1 MKYEYFSKQVLKDKS
16 LKDATKVVANYL
28 IHIAGWE
35 NDNLLPSNHQ
45 IAKNTNIDRKSVIA
59 AVNQLKEKEYIVVND
74 DNTFIFQI
82 NGIKFEKQDLSNP
95 DVCHMFGDFVKVPQF
110 LNYINTVTPSARI
123 AAIMFFDF
131 NFGIDKNG
139 EYFIKKG
146 IPTIDGVA
154 TYYDINKT
162 TFRSRIQKCLEAE
175 IFEYKIIQIGKEE
188 KRIIGLKCI
197 NWINTWIREDGLEA
211 KKSKKLQEKA
221 VKDAIKEEKATCEE
235 EKTSCDK
242 NNTAASTIEQR
253 LDYAAKPMS
262 DRQIYA
268 GCVLSSVKECL
279 QEMKDIKGED
289 YTMNYMKTHWGNIDL
304 SKVLQG
310 IENEKN
316 R

>member
-35 NDNLLPSNHQ
+35 NDSLLPSNHQ
-45 IAKNTNIDRKSVIA
+45 IAKNTNIDRKSVIVA
-59 AVNQLKEKEYIVVND
+59 INQLKEKDYIVVNE
-74 DNTFIFQI
+74 DNTFTFQI
-82 NGIKFEKQDLSNP
+82 NGIKFDKQDLSNP

-110 LNYINTVTPSARI
+110 LNYINTITPSARI

-139 EYFIKKG
+139 EYFIKKE

-197 NWINTWIREDGLEA
+197 NWINTWIREDGVEA
-211 KKSKKLQEKA
+211 KKSKQLQEKA
-221 VKDAIKEEKATCEE
+221 VKESKKESIIEEKVTCKEE
-235 EKTSCDK
+235 
-242 NNTAASTIEQR
+242 NNTAATTIEQE
-253 LDYAAKPMS
+253 LDYWAKKLS
-262 DRQIYA
+262 DSQSYVGCFVFNVKDRLQDMINMNDKDYA
-268 GCVLSSVKECL
+268 I
-279 QEMKDIKGED
+279 D
-289 YTMNYMKTHWGNIDL
+289 YMKTHWCKIDL
-304 SKVLQG
+304 SKVL
-310 IENEKN
+310 
-316 R
+316 

>member
-45 IAKNTNIDRKSVIA
+45 IAKNTNVDRKSVLA
-59 AVNQLKEKEYIVVND
+59 AINQLKEKDYIVVNE
-74 DNTFIFQI
+74 DNTFTFQI

-110 LNYINTVTPSARI
+110 LNYINTITPSARI

-139 EYFIKKG
+139 EYFIKKE

-175 IFEYKIIQIGKEE
+175 IFEYKIIQINKEE

-197 NWINTWIREDGLEA
+197 NWINTWIKEDGVEA

-221 VKDAIKEEKATCEE
+221 KKEAKKESIIE
-235 EKTSCDK
+235 EKTSYKED
-242 NNTAASTIEQR
+242 NVVSSTIEQL
-253 LDYAAKPMS
+253 LDYEAKKLS
-262 DRQIYA
+262 DSQSYS
-268 GCVLSSVKECL
+268 GCIIFNVKDRL
-279 QEMKDIKGED
+279 QEMIELKGRD
-289 YTMNYMKTHWGNIDL
+289 YAMNYMTTHWPKINL
-304 SKVLQG
+304 SKIL
-310 IENEKN
+310 
-316 R
+316 

>member
-35 NDNLLPSNHQ
+35 NDSLLPSNHQ

-59 AVNQLKEKEYIVVND
+59 AINQLKEKDYIVVNEN
-74 DNTFIFQI
+74 DNTFTFQI

-110 LNYINTVTPSARI
+110 LNYINTITPSARI

-139 EYFIKKG
+139 EYFIKKE

-175 IFEYKIIQIGKEE
+175 IFEYKIIQINKEE

-221 VKDAIKEEKATCEE
+221 KKESIIEEKASCEKE
-235 EKTSCDK
+235 
-242 NNTAASTIEQR
+242 NNTDASTIEQK

-262 DRQIYA
+262 DGQAYV
-268 GCVLSSVKECL
+268 GCILSDVKDRL
-279 QEMKDIKGED
+279 QEMIKMKGKDYAI
-289 YTMNYMKTHWGNIDL
+289 NYMKEHWPKIDL
-304 SKVLQG
+304 SKVL
-310 IENEKN
+310 N
-316 R
+316 

>member
-35 NDNLLPSNHQ
+35 NDSLLPSNHQ

-59 AVNQLKEKEYIVVND
+59 AINQLKEKDYIVVNEN
-74 DNTFIFQI
+74 DNTFTFQI

-110 LNYINTVTPSARI
+110 LNYINTITPSSRI

-139 EYFIKKG
+139 EYFIKKE

-154 TYYDINKT
+154 TYYDINKS
-162 TFRSRIQKCLEAE
+162 TFRKRIQKCLEVE
-175 IFEYKIIQIGKEE
+175 IFEYKVIQINKEE

-197 NWINTWIREDGLEA
+197 NWINTWIREDGVEA

-221 VKDAIKEEKATCEE
+221 KKEAIIE
-235 EKTSCDK
+235 EKTSYKED
-242 NNTAASTIEQR
+242 NVVGSTIEQ
-253 LDYAAKPMS
+253 LFDYEAKKLS
-262 DRQIYA
+262 DSQSYS
-268 GCVLSSVKECL
+268 GCIIFNVKDRL
-279 QEMKDIKGED
+279 QEMIETKGKDYAI
-289 YTMNYMKTHWGNIDL
+289 NYMNEHWPKIDL
-304 SKVLQG
+304 SKVLPEG
-310 IENEKN
+310 VNK
-316 R
+316 

>member
-59 AVNQLKEKEYIVVND
+59 AINQLKEKDYIAVNEN
-74 DNTFIFQI
+74 DNTFTFQI
-82 NGIKFEKQDLSNP
+82 NGIEFDKQDLSNP

-110 LNYINTVTPSARI
+110 LNYINTITPSARI

-139 EYFIKKG
+139 EYFIKKE

-175 IFEYKIIQIGKEE
+175 IFEYKIIQINKEE

-221 VKDAIKEEKATCEE
+221 KKESIIE
-235 EKTSCDK
+235 EKTSYKED
-242 NNTAASTIEQR
+242 NVVGSTIEQL
-253 LDYAAKPMS
+253 LDYEAKKLS
-262 DRQIYA
+262 DSQSYS
-268 GCVLSSVKECL
+268 GCILFNVKDRL
-279 QEMKDIKGED
+279 QEMKDMKGED
-289 YTMNYMKTHWGNIDL
+289 YAINYMNEHWPKIDL
-304 SKVLQG
+304 CKVL
-310 IENEKN
+310 
-316 R
+316 

>member
-35 NDNLLPSNHQ
+35 NDNLLPSNSQ
-45 IAKNTNIDRKSVIA
+45 IAKNTNIDRKSVRVAI
-59 AVNQLKEKEYIVVND
+59 NQLKEKDYIVVNEN
-74 DNTFIFQI
+74 DNTFTFQI
-82 NGIKFEKQDLSNP
+82 NGIKFDKQDLSNP

-110 LNYINTVTPSARI
+110 LNYINTITPSARI

-139 EYFIKKG
+139 EYFIKKE

-175 IFEYKIIQIGKEE
+175 IFEYKVIQINKEE

-221 VKDAIKEEKATCEE
+221 KKDAIIE
-235 EKTSCDK
+235 EKTSYKED
-242 NNTAASTIEQR
+242 NVVSSTIEQL
-253 LDYAAKPMS
+253 LDYEAKKLS
-262 DRQIYA
+262 DGQSY
-268 GCVLSSVKECL
+268 SVYIVFNVKDRL
-279 QEMKDIKGED
+279 QEMIDMKGED
-289 YTMNYMKTHWGNIDL
+289 YAMNYMKTHWGNIDL
-304 SKVLQG
+304 AKVL
-310 IENEKN
+310 N
-316 R
+316 

>member
-28 IHIAGWE
+28 IYLAGWE

-45 IAKNTNIDRKSVIA
+45 IAKNTNIDRKSVIEA
-59 AVNQLKEKEYIVVND
+59 IRQLKEKEYIVINE

-110 LNYINTVTPSARI
+110 LNYINTITPSARI

-139 EYFIKKG
+139 AFFIKKE

-175 IFEYKIIQIGKEE
+175 IFEYKVIQINKEE

-197 NWINTWIREDGLEA
+197 NWINTWIREDGLVA
-211 KKSKKLQEKA
+211 KKSMKLAEKA
-221 VKDAIKEEKATCEE
+221 KKEAIIE
-235 EKTSCDK
+235 EKTICEK
-242 NNTAASTIEQR
+242 ENNTDASTIEQA
-253 LDYAAKPMS
+253 LDYAAKPLS
-262 DRQIYA
+262 DSQVYS
-268 GCVLSSVKECL
+268 GCFIFNVKDRL
-279 QEMKDIKGED
+279 QEMKDMKGED
-289 YTMNYMKTHWGNIDL
+289 YIIDYMNEHWPKIDL
-304 SKVLQG
+304 SKVL
-310 IENEKN
+310 N
-316 R
+316 

>member
-1 MKYEYFSKQVLKDKS
+1 MKYEYYSKQVLKDKS

-35 NDNLLPSNHQ
+35 NDSLLPSNHQ

-59 AVNQLKEKEYIVVND
+59 AINQLKEKDYIVVNE
-74 DNTFIFQI
+74 DNTFTFQI
-82 NGIKFEKQDLSNP
+82 NGIKFNKQDLSNP

-110 LNYINTVTPSARI
+110 LNYINTITPSARI

-139 EYFIKKG
+139 EYFIKKE

-162 TFRSRIQKCLEAE
+162 TFRSRIQKCLAAE
-175 IFEYKIIQIGKEE
+175 IFEYKVIQINKEE

-197 NWINTWIREDGLEA
+197 NWINTWIREDGVEA

-221 VKDAIKEEKATCEE
+221 KKDAKKESIIE
-235 EKTSCDK
+235 EKTSCEE
-242 NNTAASTIEQR
+242 NNTAASTIEQE

-262 DRQIYA
+262 DGQAYA
-268 GCVLSSVKECL
+268 GCILSSVKDRL
-279 QEMKDIKGED
+279 QEMINTKGRD
-289 YTMNYMKTHWGNIDL
+289 YAINYMKTHWPKIDL
-304 SKVLQG
+304 SKVL
-310 IENEKN
+310 N
-316 R
+316 

>member
-35 NDNLLPSNHQ
+35 NDNLLPSNSQ
-45 IAKNTNIDRKSVIA
+45 IAKNTNIDRKSVRFAI
-59 AVNQLKEKEYIVVND
+59 NQLKEKDYIAVNEN

-82 NGIKFEKQDLSNP
+82 NGIKFDKQDLSNP
-95 DVCHMFGDFVKVPQF
+95 EVCHMFGDFVKVPQF
-110 LNYINTVTPSARI
+110 LNYINTITPSARI

-139 EYFIKKG
+139 EYFIKRE

-175 IFEYKIIQIGKEE
+175 IFEYKVIQIGKEE

-197 NWINTWIREDGLEA
+197 NWINTWIREDGVVA
-211 KKSKKLQEKA
+211 KKSMKLAEKA
-221 VKDAIKEEKATCEE
+221 KKESIIEEKA
-235 EKTSCDK
+235 SCK
-242 NNTAASTIEQR
+242 ENNTDASTIEQA
-253 LDYAAKPMS
+253 LDYAAKPLS
-262 DRQIYA
+262 DSQVYS
-268 GCVLSSVKECL
+268 GCLLYNVKDRL
-279 QEMKDIKGED
+279 QEMKDMKGED
-289 YTMNYMKTHWGNIDL
+289 YIIDYMTKHWPKIDL
-304 SKVLQG
+304 AKVL
-310 IENEKN
+310 N
-316 R
+316 

>member
-35 NDNLLPSNHQ
+35 NDSLLPSNHQ
-45 IAKNTNIDRKSVIA
+45 IAKNTNIDRKSVIVA
-59 AVNQLKEKEYIVVND
+59 INQLKEKDYIVVNEN
-74 DNTFIFQI
+74 DNTFTFQI
-82 NGIKFEKQDLSNP
+82 NGIKFNKQDLSNP

-110 LNYINTVTPSARI
+110 LNYINTITPSARI

-139 EYFIKKG
+139 EYFIKKE

-162 TFRSRIQKCLEAE
+162 TFRSRIQKCLEVE
-175 IFEYKIIQIGKEE
+175 IFEYKIIQINKEE

-221 VKDAIKEEKATCEE
+221 KKDAIKEEKATCEE
-235 EKTSCDK
+235 
-242 NNTAASTIEQR
+242 NNTIVVSSTIEQL
-253 LDYAAKPMS
+253 LDYEAKKLS
-262 DRQIYA
+262 DKQIYI
-268 GCVLSSVKECL
+268 GCYVSNVKDYL
-279 QEMKDIKGED
+279 QDMIEMKGKD
-289 YTMNYMKTHWGNIDL
+289 YAIDYMKTHWPKIDL
-304 SKVLQG
+304 CKVL
-310 IENEKN
+310 
-316 R
+316 

>member
-1 MKYEYFSKQVLKDKS
+1 MKYEYFSKQVLKDTS

-35 NDNLLPSNHQ
+35 NDSLLPSNHQ

-59 AVNQLKEKEYIVVND
+59 AINQLKEKDYIVVNE

-95 DVCHMFGDFVKVPQF
+95 DICHMFGDFVKVPQF
-110 LNYINTVTPSARI
+110 LNYINTITPSARI
-123 AAIMFFDF
+123 AAIIFFDF

-139 EYFIKKG
+139 EYFIKKE

-221 VKDAIKEEKATCEE
+221 KKDAIIE
-235 EKTSCDK
+235 EKTYYKED
-242 NNTAASTIEQR
+242 NTGASTIEEA
-253 LDYAAKPMS
+253 LDYAAKTLS
-262 DRQIYA
+262 DSQKYA
-268 GCVLSSVKECL
+268 GCILFDVQDRLN
-279 QEMKDIKGED
+279 EMKEKKGEP
-289 YTMNYMKTHWGNIDL
+289 YMMNYMRTHWANIDL
-304 SKVLQG
+304 SRVL
-310 IENEKN
+310 
-316 R
+316 

>member
-35 NDNLLPSNHQ
+35 NDNLLPSNSQ
-45 IAKNTNIDRKSVIA
+45 IAKNTNIDRKSVRFAI
-59 AVNQLKEKEYIVVND
+59 NQLKEIDYIVVNE
-74 DNTFIFQI
+74 DNTFTLQI
-82 NGIKFEKQDLSNP
+82 NGIKFDKQDLSNP

-154 TYYDINKT
+154 TYYDINKS
-162 TFRSRIQKCLEAE
+162 TFRKRIQKCLEAE
-175 IFEYKIIQIGKEE
+175 IFEYKIIQINKEE
-188 KRIIGLKCI
+188 KRIIGLTCI

-221 VKDAIKEEKATCEE
+221 KKESKKESIIE
-235 EKTSCDK
+235 EKTSYKED
-242 NNTAASTIEQR
+242 NVVSSTIEQL
-253 LDYAAKPMS
+253 LDYEAKHLS
-262 DRQIYA
+262 DRQIYV
-268 GCVLSSVKECL
+268 GCYVSNVKDYL
-279 QEMKDIKGED
+279 QDMIDTKGED
-289 YTMNYMKTHWGNIDL
+289 YAMNYMNKHWPKIDL
-304 SKVLQG
+304 SKVLY
-310 IENEKN
+310 
-316 R
+316 

>member
-35 NDNLLPSNHQ
+35 NDNLLPSNSQ
-45 IAKNTNIDRKSVIA
+45 IAKNTNIDRKSVRFAI
-59 AVNQLKEKEYIVVND
+59 NQLKEKDYIDVNE
-74 DNTFIFQI
+74 DNTFTFQI
-82 NGIKFEKQDLSNP
+82 NGIKFDKQDLSNP

-110 LNYINTVTPSARI
+110 LNYIDTITPSARI

-175 IFEYKIIQIGKEE
+175 IFEYKIIQINKEE

-221 VKDAIKEEKATCEE
+221 KKDAIKEDQKEIYEGNGENKA
-235 EKTSCDK
+235 KVVS
-242 NNTAASTIEQR
+242 STIEQL
-253 LDYAAKPMS
+253 LDYEAKKLS
-262 DRQIYA
+262 DKQIYI
-268 GCVLSSVKECL
+268 GCYVSNVRDYL
-279 QEMKDIKGED
+279 QDMIEMKGED
-289 YTMNYMKTHWGNIDL
+289 YSMNYMNEHWPKINL
-304 SKVLQG
+304 SKVF
-310 IENEKN
+310 
-316 R
+316 